1 MRAAPMASRAPTGTR
16 TLAEE
21 AREGTHMKSTI
32 MNTSGVMATF
42 QFFAT

>member
-1 MRAAPMASRAPTGTR
+1 MARSAPTGTR

-21 AREGTHMKSTI
+21 ARLGTQMKSTI
-32 MNTSGVMATF
+32 MKMSGVMATF